1 MKKLFVFILIVI
13 SISAIGCWG
22 RSDVRNLGIV
32 AAMGIDKVPGGYG
45 ISIQLLNTKSVNEAS
60 TNQTPFTVFSVT
72 GTTFLEALQKL
83 TLESPEKIY
92 FANVKLIII
101 GEQLARDGINPV
113 IDFLLRNYQM
123 RVSLSLAIAKNTT
136 AQKIL
141 KILTPIERD
150 PQAYIMNILTL
161 SPRNWG
167 QNINVELDRL
177 ANSINSDG
185 KSAVLS
191 GIVIRGNPV
200 AQMEMKSLET
210 TQSPASLEL
219 DNLGAFKDDRLVGWL
234 SAAGSRGYNYITGNI
249 KSTVEN
255 VFYSPRKAISLVV
268 KESYSRLKSHMD
280 QGEPIIDLRLNVV
293 GDIGD
298 TESGLDITKPKNI
311 AILER
316 LFANKINS
324 HLQAAIAQGLRKYR
338 TDIFGFG
345 EVIHRAQP
353 RVWKGL
359 KAKWQ
364 NQLQKVRVTVRVAVK
379 IMDIGVITKP
389 RI

>member
-1 MKKLFVFILIVI
+1 MKKLLVLILVI
-13 SISAIGCWG
+13 ISTSSIGCWG

-32 AAMGIDKVPGGYG
+32 AAMGIDKAPDGYCV
-45 ISIQLLNTKSVNEAS
+45 SIQLLDTKNINEAS
-60 TNQTPFTVFSVT
+60 ANQTPFTVFSVT
-72 GTTFLEALQKL
+72 GTTFSEALQKL
-83 TLESPEKIY
+83 TLESPKKIY

-113 IDFLLRNYQM
+113 LDFLLRNYQM
-123 RVSLSLAIAKNTT
+123 RVSLSLVIAKNTT
-136 AQKIL
+136 AQKII
-141 KILTPIERD
+141 KSLTPIERN

-161 SPRNWG
+161 SPQNWG
-167 QNINVELDRL
+167 QNINVELDQL
-177 ANSINSDG
+177 ANSIKSDG

-191 GIVIRGNPV
+191 GIVIGGNSA

-268 KESYSRLKSHMD
+268 KESHSQLKSRMD
-280 QGEPIIDLRLNVV
+280 KGEPIINIRLNVV

-298 TESGLDITKPKNI
+298 TESGLDITKLKNI
-311 AILER
+311 EILER

-324 HLQAAIAQGLRKYR
+324 HLQVAIAQGLRKYR

-345 EVIHRAQP
+345 EVVHRAHP

-359 KAKWQ
+359 KTKWQ
-364 NQLQKVRVTVRVAVK
+364 NQLQNVRVTVRVAVK
-379 IMDIGVITKP
+379 IMDSGVITKP

>member
-1 MKKLFVFILIVI
+1 MKKLLVLILVI
-13 SISAIGCWG
+13 ISTSSIGCWG

-32 AAMGIDKVPGGYG
+32 AAMGIDKAPDGYC
-45 ISIQLLNTKSVNEAS
+45 ISIQLLNTKNVNEAS

-72 GTTFLEALQKL
+72 GTTFSEALQKL
-83 TLESPEKIY
+83 TLESPKKIY

-123 RVSLSLAIAKNTT
+123 RVSLSLVIAKSAT

-141 KILTPIERD
+141 KILTPIEKD

-161 SPRNWG
+161 APPNWG
-167 QNINVELDRL
+167 QNSDVQLDQL

-191 GIVIRGNPV
+191 GIVISGNSTT
-200 AQMEMKSLET
+200 QMEMKSLEK
-210 TQSPASLEL
+210 TQSPASLKL
-219 DNLGAFKDDRLVGWL
+219 DNLGAFEDDRLVGWL

-249 KSTVEN
+249 KNTVET
-255 VFYSPRKAISLVV
+255 VFYSPQKAISLVV
-268 KESYSRLKSHMD
+268 KESHSRLKSHLD
-280 QGEPIIDLRLNVV
+280 QGKPIIDLRLNVV
-293 GDIGD
+293 GDIGN
-298 TESGLDITKPKNI
+298 TESSLDITKLKNVK
-311 AILER
+311 ILER
-316 LFANKINS
+316 SFANKINS
-324 HLQAAIAQGLRKYR
+324 HLQAAIAQGLKKYR

-345 EVIHRAQP
+345 EVVHRAHP

-359 KAKWQ
+359 KQKWK
-364 NQLQKVRVTVRVAVK
+364 NQLQKVRVTVRVSVK
-379 IMDIGVITKP
+379 IMDSGVITKP